1 MRIQTVKFPS
11 TPELTL
17 EKINEMRP
25 LIDAYY
31 KEVEG
36 GDTSLQ
42 PGEML
47 AIMWHSGSLDFVEAL
62 ENDERVGLMMIGVY
76 RNEINGKSVASV
88 MSLYVK
94 PEYRKKG
101 IATMMLDYLQ
111 KTLVARR
118 IDCVEMIIR
127 DGMTPIPFGKEVG
140 KVYRQ
145 EL

>member
-11 TPELTL
+11 TPEATL

-31 KEVEG
+31 QEINE
-36 GDTSLQ
+36 GDTSSQ
-42 PGEML
+42 PSEML
-47 AIMWHSGSLDFVEAL
+47 AIMWHSGGFDFIEAL
-62 ENDERVGLMMIGVY
+62 DGEERVALTMVSIY
-76 RNEINGKSVASV
+76 RNDITGKSVASV
-88 MSLYVK
+88 VVLYVK
-94 PEYRKKG
+94 PEYRRKR
-101 IATMMLDYLQ
+101 IASMMLDHLQ
-111 KTLVARR
+111 KTAVARR

-127 DGMTPIPFGKEVG
+127 DELTPIPFGKEVG